1 MNWIIGIN
9 AVMAMVTIVFG
20 IVALAR
26 PTLLSGA
33 PADAGSRYYAAM
45 YAARAIPF
53 GAGLVYVLIVAVQHA
68 VPWLVVAGTIQ
79 VLDAAIGCRRRVV
92 GAVVAPWRLHQCTW
106 QPQCSCKWPID
117 MPVCQYSYHLCKVF
131 SRAMGQPR
139 HNLFGPVAQLVSA
152 PPCHGGGRGFKS
164 RQGRNI
170 DTLHVFA

>member
-1 MNWIIGIN
+1 MNWIIDIN

-92 GAVVAPWRLHQCTW
+92 GAVVAPLALA
-106 QPQCSCKWPID
+106 S
-117 MPVCQYSYHLCKVF
+117 VHLATAVLLQM
-131 SRAMGQPR
+131 AY
-139 HNLFGPVAQLVSA
+139 
-152 PPCHGGGRGFKS
+152 
-164 RQGRNI
+164 
-170 DTLHVFA
+170 

>member
-45 YAARAIPF
+45 YTARAIPF
-53 GAGLVYVLIVAVQHA
+53 GAGLAYVLIAAVQQA

-92 GAVVAPWRLHQCTW
+92 GAVVAPLVLA
-106 QPQCSCKWPID
+106 S
-117 MPVCQYSYHLCKVF
+117 VHLATAV
-131 SRAMGQPR
+131 
-139 HNLFGPVAQLVSA
+139 LVQMA
-152 PPCHGGGRGFKS
+152 Y
-164 RQGRNI
+164 
-170 DTLHVFA
+170 